1 MVSKS
6 IEDLCCS
13 KNLGLSR
20 INSIKYSKLL
30 LLLRAG
36 QLSATNAA
44 PRKLGKEAN
53 ELRGYPERRINES
66 NSLRGVE
73 RKVTRTWAGDT
84 FGPVSMSLIPSGELK
99 DVSNADGKSPTGQAT
114 FSYQ

>member
-73 RKVTRTWAGDT
+73 
-84 FGPVSMSLIPSGELK
+84 S
-99 DVSNADGKSPTGQAT
+99 Q
-114 FSYQ
+114 